1 MPSQAKAAP
10 KAHRRSLADLAAS
23 PLPSVMEQAQEAPTP
38 ISTPSPATPGARAK
52 YPSATIYLPPRAI
65 RLLKEISLE
74 ENRRLTDILAEA
86 LNEWLVRK
94 GHPSLEQL
102 GQ

>member
-1 MPSQAKAAP
+1 M
-10 KAHRRSLADLAAS
+10 
-23 PLPSVMEQAQEAPTP
+23 T
-38 ISTPSPATPGARAK
+38 K
-52 YPSATIYLPPRAI
+52 YPSATVYLPPRAI
-65 RLLKEISLE
+65 RLLKEIGLE

-86 LNEWLVRK
+86 IDEWLIRK